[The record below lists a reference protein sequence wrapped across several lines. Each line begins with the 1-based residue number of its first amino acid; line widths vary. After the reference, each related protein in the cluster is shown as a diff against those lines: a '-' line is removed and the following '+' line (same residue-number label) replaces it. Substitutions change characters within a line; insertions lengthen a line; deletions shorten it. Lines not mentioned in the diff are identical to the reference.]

1 MKLRFDFTKTDNTIM
16 SSNVVDIPTGGPL
29 YDEVKVISGISQ
41 FDLYRLLQTYKD
53 TFNYFSVEIISCSA
67 SDKPYNFDLL
77 YGTIVAPASL
87 KAAHVNILGCRMTGD
102 TPTAQ
107 LNIHGINES
116 SSAESVLIAT
126 PVVRFNLQY
135 NLDTNYRLV
144 VQSSLPT
151 SLIMIHVKIW

>member
-1 MKLRFDFTKTDNTIM
+1 MKLRFDFTKTDNTII

-41 FDLYRLLQTYKD
+41 FNLYQLLRTYKD

-77 YGTIVAPASL
+77 YGTILAPATF
-87 KAAHVNILGCRMTGD
+87 KAAHVNILGCRMPGD

-107 LNIHGINES
+107 FNIHGINES
-116 SSAESVLIAT
+116 SEAESVAT

-135 NLDTNYRLV
+135 NLDTNYTLV
-144 VQSSLPT
+144 VQSSLAT

>member
-1 MKLRFDFTKTDNTIM
+1 MKYKLDCTLTDNTVI
-16 SSNVVDIPTGGPL
+16 SSNVFEIPTGGPL
-29 YDEVKVISGISQ
+29 YDEVKFISGTSQ

-77 YGTIVAPASL
+77 YGTIVMPIAL

-107 LNIHGINES
+107 FNIHGINES
-116 SSAESVLIAT
+116 SAAESVAT
-126 PVVRFNLQY
+126 PVVKFNLQY
-135 NLDTNYRLV
+135 NLDTNYKLI
-144 VQSSLPT
+144 VQSNLIT

>member
-1 MKLRFDFTKTDNTIM
+1 MKLRFDFTKTDNTII

-29 YDEVKVISGISQ
+29 YDEVKVISGTSQ

-77 YGTIVAPASL
+77 YGTILAPETF
-87 KAAHVNILGCRMTGD
+87 KAAHVNILGRRMPGD

-107 LNIHGINES
+107 FNIHGINES
-116 SSAESVLIAT
+116 SGAESVAT

-135 NLDTNYRLV
+135 NLDTNYNLV
-144 VQSSLPT
+144 VQSSLVT

>member
-29 YDEVKVISGISQ
+29 YDEVKVISGTSQ

-77 YGTIVAPASL
+77 YGTIVAPVAL

-107 LNIHGINES
+107 FNIHGINES
-116 SSAESVLIAT
+116 NAVESVVT

-135 NLDTNYRLV
+135 NLDTNYKLV
-144 VQSSLPT
+144 VQSSLIT